1 MKTKLLLLASAISAL
16 LLPSC
21 FQHETTI
28 TLNKDGSGTLVEESR
43 LGAQMLAMMSQMA
56 EGFGGGDGGEK
67 AGDPLKEMFS
77 EDKAKARAAE
87 LGEGVTYEKS
97 EPVEANGSKGAKVTY
112 RFKDINTLKVR
123 SGDGMKSMSP
133 GPAATELDAAAKK
146 EEPVTF
152 AYQDGKL
159 TIKLP
164 QPEKDGEKPAGEAAE
179 KPDMEN
185 PQAMEMMKQMFADM
199 KMGIKLVI
207 APGIAETTATH
218 KEGDTI
224 TLMEMDFGKLIEK
237 PENLKKMAAMDEK
250 DPTAAME
257 ALKGVEGVKFEAKPE
272 ITVTLK

>member
-1 MKTKLLLLASAISAL
+1 MKNKLLLLASAITAL

-56 EGFGGGDGGEK
+56 EGLGGGGEN
-67 AGDPLKEMFS
+67 AQDPLKEMFS
-77 EDKAKARAAE
+77 EDKAKKRATE
-87 LGEGVTYEKS
+87 LGEGVTFEKS
-97 EPVEANGSKGAKVTY
+97 EPVAVNGSKGAKVTY

-123 SGDGMKSMSP
+123 SGDGMKNMSP
-133 GPAATELDAAAKK
+133 GPGAPGLDEAAKK
-146 EEPVTF
+146 EDPVTF

-159 TIKLP
+159 TVKLP
-164 QPEKDGEKPAGEAAE
+164 QPKKDGEKPADESAE

-185 PQAMEMMKQMFADM
+185 PEAMEMMKQMFADM

-224 TLMEMDFGKLIEK
+224 TLMEMDFGKLVQN
-237 PENLKKMAAMDEK
+237 PEHLKKMAAMDQQ

-257 ALKGVEGVKFEAKPE
+257 ALKGIDGVKFEAKPE

>member
-1 MKTKLLLLASAISAL
+1 MKKNLLLLASAIAAL
-16 LLPSC
+16 VLPSC

-56 EGFGGGDGGEK
+56 EGLGGGGEN
-67 AGDPLKEMFS
+67 AQDPLKDMFS
-77 EDKAKARAAE
+77 EDKAKKRATE
-87 LGEGVTYEKS
+87 LGEGVTFEKS
-97 EPVEANGSKGAKVTY
+97 EPVNVNGSKGAKVTY

-123 SGDGMKSMSP
+123 SGDGMKNMSP
-133 GPAATELDAAAKK
+133 GGAVPGVEDASKK
-146 EEPVTF
+146 EDPVTF

-159 TIKLP
+159 TVKLP
-164 QPEKDGEKPAGEAAE
+164 QPKKTDAEKPSDEAAE
-179 KPDMEN
+179 KPDMDN
-185 PQAMEMMKQMFADM
+185 PEAMEMMKQMFADM

-224 TLMEMDFGKLIEK
+224 TLMEMDFGKLVQN
-237 PENLKKMAAMDEK
+237 PEHLKKMSAMDQQ

-257 ALKGVEGVKFEAKPE
+257 ALKGIDGVKFEAKPE

>member
-1 MKTKLLLLASAISAL
+1 MKKTLLLLASAIAAL

-43 LGAQMLAMMSQMA
+43 LGAQMVAMMTQMA
-56 EGFGGGDGGEK
+56 EGFGGGGEN
-67 AGDPLKEMFS
+67 AADPFKDMFS

-87 LGEGVTYEKS
+87 LGEGVTFEKS
-97 EPVEANGSKGAKVTY
+97 EAVNANGSKGAKVTY

-123 SGDGMKSMSP
+123 SGDGMKNMSP
-133 GPAATELDAAAKK
+133 GPGAPAELDAAAKK
-146 EEPVTF
+146 EDPVTF

-159 TIKLP
+159 TVKLP
-164 QPEKDGEKPAGEAAE
+164 QPKKGDEKPADESAE

-185 PQAMEMMKQMFADM
+185 PEAMEMMKQMFADM

-207 APGIAETTATH
+207 APGIAETNATH

-224 TLMEMDFGKLIEK
+224 TLMEMDFGKLVEN
-237 PENLKKMAAMDEK
+237 PENLKKMSSMDQK

-257 ALKGVEGVKFEAKPE
+257 ALKGIDGVKFEAKPE
-272 ITVTLK
+272 ITVTVK